1 MTYTLA
7 RILSASALGVLVTGC
22 ATVPG
27 DPYYEPPR
35 YQVYEQPGYI
45 YNAPPPVYQA
55 PPVYRAPGV
64 IYSAPPPPP
73 VYYGGR
79 DRHDDRW
86 DKGRDRNDWR
96 EREL

>member
-45 YNAPPPVYQA
+45 YNARVP
-55 PPVYRAPGV
+55 RARGDLLGP
-64 IYSAPPPPP
+64 ATAARLLRRARPA
-73 VYYGGR
+73 
-79 DRHDDRW
+79 
-86 DKGRDRNDWR
+86 
-96 EREL
+96 